1 MYGPRTW
8 LTDQAHE
15 MDDGRPRCLLRS
27 RQCWPAGPRRVAP
40 RTAPRWHVSPR
51 YVRTFGH
58 ACARG
63 ARPEPLIGAFRG
75 AGSWRPLLGARRSRN
90 DGLRRFELPGPSRA
104 RVRRSRRGTPVAMR
118 GVQVPRGV
126 RMIGADA
133 KVAIADVRTS
143 AGGRLMI
150 GGMPPQL
157 KKRFAA
163 LRSERDPGVVAGPDT
178 AVEFQSASEGRDP
191 RRVGS

>member
-1 MYGPRTW
+1 
-8 LTDQAHE
+8 
-15 MDDGRPRCLLRS
+15 
-27 RQCWPAGPRRVAP
+27 
-40 RTAPRWHVSPR
+40 
-51 YVRTFGH
+51 
-58 ACARG
+58 
-63 ARPEPLIGAFRG
+63 
-75 AGSWRPLLGARRSRN
+75 
-90 DGLRRFELPGPSRA
+90 
-104 RVRRSRRGTPVAMR
+104 
-118 GVQVPRGV
+118 
-126 RMIGADA
+126 MIGADA